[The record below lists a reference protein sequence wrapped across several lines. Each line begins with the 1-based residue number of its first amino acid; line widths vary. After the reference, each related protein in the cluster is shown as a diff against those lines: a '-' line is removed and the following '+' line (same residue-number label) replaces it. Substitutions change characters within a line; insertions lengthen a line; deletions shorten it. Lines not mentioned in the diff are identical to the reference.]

1 MTLSRLVR
9 VVSPVVLV
17 LWSVG
22 TWAAPSGQA
31 QAPVAAA
38 LPSESQRIR
47 VDPAITVG
55 RLPNGLRYYVRANSR
70 PENRAELRLVVN
82 AGSVLEDDDQL
93 GLAHFVEHM
102 AFNGSKD
109 FRKQEIGAFME
120 SIGMRF
126 GPSLN
131 AFTSFD
137 DTTYV
142 MQVPT
147 TRADILERAFLI
159 MENWARHLSFD
170 PVEVDKE
177 RGVII
182 EEWRLR
188 RGAAARMQDQVLPI
202 LLEGSKYTQRIPI
215 GTKESLE
222 TFTHDRLKRFYRDWY
237 RPDLMA
243 VVAVGDFDPVVVERM
258 IRQRF
263 GAIPPTLLARPRP
276 VPDVPVQPG
285 TSFAI
290 VTDKE
295 MPAATIAIYNK
306 LPIRE
311 QSTVAS
317 YRGRIIDHLYA
328 GMFNDRLAALS
339 QRADPPF
346 VAANVGRSIVVRSME
361 AATLTAIVKPDG
373 IEGAIEALTVES
385 ERLVRYGFTPA
396 EFEREKR
403 SLLRLYEQ
411 AVAEKTTQDSA
422 PLADEYIRNFLVDES
437 IPGIAWEYE
446 QHQRF
451 LPGITLAEVNALARG
466 WHGDHNRVVTVF
478 APEKAGLVVPT
489 DARLASVMAAAA
501 ARPIEPPADGVH
513 TDVLLDRL
521 PEPGTVVKTHV
532 NKDAGLTEWTLSNGV
547 RVVLKPTAFKQ
558 DEIVFRAFSPGG
570 TSLAADRDFVPAMTA
585 AQVVSAGGLG
595 DFDLTAMR
603 KVLAGKLAS
612 VTPTIGETHEGLTG
626 GGSAKDV
633 ETLFQMIFL
642 QVTRPRKDAT
652 VFGVMTD
659 QMKGLLAN
667 RQAMPDTAFEELVE
681 TTMAQNHLRARPMS
695 PEVIAEMDLD
705 RSFAFYR
712 DRFADASDFTF
723 VFVGTIEPE
732 VLKPLVERYLG
743 ALPSS
748 RRQEVWR
755 DIGMTLPRGVVQKT
769 LTRGIEHKGRVQI
782 VFSGPFHWAPA
793 ERVAFEALTMV
804 LEGQLGLVL
813 REEQSGTYGVQ
824 VESDTQR
831 LPRPEYRVA
840 IDFGCA
846 PERIDELVK
855 LALNE
860 VARLRFDGP
869 SAKHVAD
876 TREALLRKWETDSQE
891 NAYVLDRLVDSL
903 MHGSNPR
910 AYLDLPAL
918 YRQLSVET
926 LQQAARTYLDTG
938 NYVRVTLYPEK

>member
-1 MTLSRLVR
+1 
-9 VVSPVVLV
+9 
-17 LWSVG
+17 
-22 TWAAPSGQA
+22 
-31 QAPVAAA
+31 
-38 LPSESQRIR
+38 
-47 VDPAITVG
+47 
-55 RLPNGLRYYVRANSR
+55 
-70 PENRAELRLVVN
+70 
-82 AGSVLEDDDQL
+82 
-93 GLAHFVEHM
+93 
-102 AFNGSKD
+102 
-109 FRKQEIGAFME
+109 
-120 SIGMRF
+120 
-126 GPSLN
+126 
-131 AFTSFD
+131 
-137 DTTYV
+137 
-142 MQVPT
+142 
-147 TRADILERAFLI
+147 
-159 MENWARHLSFD
+159 
-170 PVEVDKE
+170 
-177 RGVII
+177 
-182 EEWRLR
+182 
-188 RGAAARMQDQVLPI
+188 
-202 LLEGSKYTQRIPI
+202 
-215 GTKESLE
+215 
-222 TFTHDRLKRFYRDWY
+222 
-237 RPDLMA
+237 
-243 VVAVGDFDPVVVERM
+243 
-258 IRQRF
+258 
-263 GAIPPTLLARPRP
+263 
-276 VPDVPVQPG
+276 
-285 TSFAI
+285 
-290 VTDKE
+290 
-295 MPAATIAIYNK
+295 
-306 LPIRE
+306 
-311 QSTVAS
+311 
-317 YRGRIIDHLYA
+317 
-328 GMFNDRLAALS
+328 
-339 QRADPPF
+339 
-346 VAANVGRSIVVRSME
+346 
-361 AATLTAIVKPDG
+361 
-373 IEGAIEALTVES
+373 
-385 ERLVRYGFTPA
+385 
-396 EFEREKR
+396 
-403 SLLRLYEQ
+403 
-411 AVAEKTTQDSA
+411 
-422 PLADEYIRNFLVDES
+422 
-437 IPGIAWEYE
+437 
-446 QHQRF
+446 
-451 LPGITLAEVNALARG
+451 
-466 WHGDHNRVVTVF
+466 
-478 APEKAGLVVPT
+478 
-489 DARLASVMAAAA
+489 
-501 ARPIEPPADGVH
+501 VH

-532 NKDAGLTEWTLSNGV
+532 NKDAGLTEWILSNGV

-659 QMKGLLAN
+659 QMKGLLAT